1 MHHFRWL
8 TKLFQ
13 VGCEAT
19 YSHLYACLEDKTWG
33 KEFNVILQQYA
44 ISTCYLPVYCY
55 QRELSLPGHLRTNW
69 T

>member
-44 ISTCYLPVYCY
+44 ISTCYWCTISNGGFAVV
-55 QRELSLPGHLRTNW
+55 W
-69 T
+69 VWA